1 MDGQHLCSWSVR
13 RARGTASCTLSAAIS
28 KLGTNSVFVT
38 LSGKQAEE
46 DGLSQLR
53 ASQSLPDCA
62 VQSSE
67 PDGES
72 GRSIKR

>member
-13 RARGTASCTLSAAIS
+13 RSRGTASCTLSVAVS
-28 KLGTNSVFVT
+28 KLGTNNVFVT
-38 LSGKQAEE
+38 LSGKQAGE
-46 DGLSQLR
+46 DGLTQLR

-62 VQSSE
+62 VQSGE

-72 GRSIKR
+72 GLSIKR